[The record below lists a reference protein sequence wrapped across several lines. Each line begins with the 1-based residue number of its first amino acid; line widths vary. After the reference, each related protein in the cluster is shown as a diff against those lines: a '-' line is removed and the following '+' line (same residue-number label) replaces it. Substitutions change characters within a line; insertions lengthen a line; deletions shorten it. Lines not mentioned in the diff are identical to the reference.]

1 MSTKKVEVQPNQLS
15 RLPVYEKLPWPG
27 LRAKDHLS
35 RVVTRFVKETRE
47 ERERYL
53 WAEKQIAR
61 ILEHIPPRTAMRLFF
76 LGMKRRR
83 RKVPRSLKNL
93 LKHLSD

>member
-1 MSTKKVEVQPNQLS
+1 MSTKKGKVKSNRLS
-15 RLPVYEKLPWPG
+15 RRPVYEKLPWPG

-35 RVVTRFVKETRE
+35 RVVTRSVKEARE

-61 ILEHIPPRTAMRLFF
+61 MLQHISPWTAMRLFF
-76 LGMKRRR
+76 LGMKRRG
-83 RKVPRSLKNL
+83 RKVPRSLKDV
-93 LKHLSD
+93 LKHISD